1 MGSKSHLLRRIDVKF
16 NTSAIYGHTIKE
28 KYTLADGTT
37 QSMIQI
43 DYSKFLQYAL
53 CLCFVLSGS
62 ACDQAQQSTSPDI
75 LRMGVLPDVRAT
87 TLESKYGPLVEY
99 LSEELGQEV
108 RLIIPGD
115 YADLVRLFG
124 NGEVDIANFGGATFV
139 FSEAR
144 HQAVPLVMRDIDTRF
159 TSYFLAR
166 SDAKENQISD
176 FKDEVIGF
184 GSQLSTSG
192 HYMPRYFLQEQ
203 AIDPE
208 AFFREV
214 LYSGGHD
221 RTLEMLLEG
230 QVDLAVANAEVV
242 NSMLRQG
249 ELDETSVKIIW
260 ETPVY
265 SDYVWA
271 VQPGW
276 SETYSNRVRDAF
288 LRLSRSDERGAE
300 ILQLVGADGFLPAT
314 PSDSNRLRS
323 IVLQGSG
330 TDNQIEYQKR

>member
-1 MGSKSHLLRRIDVKF
+1 MLSLTPVSYMVILSNEEHTLL
-16 NTSAIYGHTIKE
+16 
-28 KYTLADGTT
+28 DGTT
-37 QSMIQI
+37 QSMMQI
-43 DYSKFLQYAL
+43 DYSKFLPYVL
-53 CLCFVLSGS
+53 CLCFVLLGS
-62 ACDQAQQSTSPDI
+62 ACDPAQQSSSPEV

-87 TLESKYGPLVEY
+87 TLKSKYEPLVKY
-99 LSEELGQEV
+99 LSEELGQEA
-108 RLIIPGD
+108 RLVIPGD

-124 NGEVDIANFGGATFV
+124 NGEVDIAYFGGATFV
-139 FSEAR
+139 SSEAR
-144 HQAVPLVMRDIDTRF
+144 YQAVPLVMRDIDTRF

-208 AFFREV
+208 AFFHEV
-214 LYSGGHD
+214 LYSGAHD
-221 RTLEMLLEG
+221 KTVDMLLEG
-230 QVDLAVANAEVV
+230 QIDLAATNAEVV
-242 NSMLRQG
+242 DSMLRQG
-249 ELDETSVKIIW
+249 NLDETSVKIIW

-300 ILQLVGADGFLPAT
+300 ILQLLGADGFLPAI
-314 PSDSNRLRS
+314 PSDFNRLRS

-330 TDNQIEYQKR
+330 TDDQIEYQKR

>member
-1 MGSKSHLLRRIDVKF
+1 
-16 NTSAIYGHTIKE
+16 
-28 KYTLADGTT
+28 
-37 QSMIQI
+37 
-43 DYSKFLQYAL
+43 
-53 CLCFVLSGS
+53 
-62 ACDQAQQSTSPDI
+62 
-75 LRMGVLPDVRAT
+75 
-87 TLESKYGPLVEY
+87 
-99 LSEELGQEV
+99 
-108 RLIIPGD
+108 
-115 YADLVRLFG
+115 
-124 NGEVDIANFGGATFV
+124 
-139 FSEAR
+139 
-144 HQAVPLVMRDIDTRF
+144 
-159 TSYFLAR
+159 
-166 SDAKENQISD
+166 
-176 FKDEVIGF
+176 
-184 GSQLSTSG
+184 
-192 HYMPRYFLQEQ
+192 
-203 AIDPE
+203 
-208 AFFREV
+208 
-214 LYSGGHD
+214 
-221 RTLEMLLEG
+221 MLLEG